1 MVSHS
6 VCNQTSD
13 WQNRITAKRES
24 DFLMTS
30 MTTDWIGRHE
40 VMLSI
45 NHNCYNFRK
54 NKQIHLS
61 LTFPV
66 ETVCKVKNSSIL
78 EIPQNCG
85 CCHSYCDQFYY
96 CGFNWEDLVWL
107 AALTVRLQVSDYSQ
121 LSDYKRTEWFLKNK
135 ATNAQSHFRKL

>member
-13 WQNRITAKRES
+13 WQNRITAKWES
-24 DFLMTS
+24 DFLITS
-30 MTTDWIGRHE
+30 NR
-40 VMLSI
+40 
-45 NHNCYNFRK
+45 NCYNFRK

-85 CCHSYCDQFYY
+85 CCHSYCDQFYD
-96 CGFNWEDLVWL
+96 CGFN
-107 AALTVRLQVSDYSQ
+107 
-121 LSDYKRTEWFLKNK
+121 
-135 ATNAQSHFRKL
+135 